1 MQLKKEDI
9 IKYCETFI
17 GYGSLSADIAII
29 GMEEGDKYKP
39 NEVLLDFSESGLY
52 LLNDD
57 GGKGRKEA
65 RMSREKKYRELFY

>member
-29 GMEEGDKYKP
+29 GMEEGDNYHFKNYC
-39 NEVLLDFSESGLY
+39 SQ
-52 LLNDD
+52 
-57 GGKGRKEA
+57 RK
-65 RMSREKKYRELFY
+65 